1 MVRAERRRERS
12 MRGAWGDRGWWDIC
26 GCVERNGGKK
36 GYRQG
41 GKGLREMIKRRLLRR
56 GGYSG
61 VCRFED
67 GRGGCR
73 R

>member
-1 MVRAERRRERS
+1 M
-12 MRGAWGDRGWWDIC
+12 GAWKGT
-26 GCVERNGGKK
+26 GGKK